1 MSSVQRRF
9 QRYRIIYIWK
19 ILAGLTHNF
28 GIIWRKHP
36 HRGTLIDIKQPKF
49 YKVSNRALAVWR
61 QSLAVN
67 GASLFNAMPENV
79 RNYEGKSLS
88 GFKMTLDQTL
98 ETIPDCPPSQG
109 LYPAPVNYITGRNSN
124 CLLDWSRYLRLSGRC
139 TLLGDDSEIV
149 YSV

>member
-1 MSSVQRRF
+1 MLPRVSKQMVILSMYIEDRDNCITLDPSLTF
-9 QRYRIIYIWK
+9 ISFRY
-19 ILAGLTHNF
+19 
-28 GIIWRKHP
+28 
-36 HRGTLIDIKQPKF
+36 
-49 YKVSNRALAVWR
+49 
-61 QSLAVN
+61 
-67 GASLFNAMPENV
+67 
-79 RNYEGKSLS
+79 GKSLS